1 MKKADQIIEILEK
14 EYPNARIALNF
25 GDNWQLLVAVAL
37 SAQCTDERVNKVTPA
52 LFERFPSVEDFASAN
67 LEEIEQLI
75 YSTGFYRA
83 KARNI
88 KGAAERVVSV
98 YGGKVPDTME
108 DLLTLPGVA
117 RKTANVILHTAFG
130 KACGIVVDTHV
141 IRISGL
147 LKLVPAKLVK
157 TKNAVAI
164 EKKLVGIVPQE
175 KWGSFTHLL
184 INHGRK
190 VCIAR
195 RPRCGE
201 CVLNKLC
208 PSAKL

>member
-1 MKKADQIIEILEK
+1 MELLEA
-14 EYPNARIALNF
+14 EYPDARIALNY

-37 SAQCTDERVNKVTPA
+37 SAQCTDERVNKVTPP
-52 LFERFPSVEDFASAN
+52 LFARFPRVEDFAECD
-67 LEEIEQLI
+67 LEELEQLI

-88 KGAAERVVSV
+88 RGAAVRIVEQF
-98 YGGKVPDTME
+98 GGEVPDEMK
-108 DLLTLPGVA
+108 DLVTLPAVG
-117 RKTANVILHTAFG
+117 RKTANVVLHTAFG
-130 KACGIVVDTHV
+130 KPVGVVVDTHV

-147 LKLVPAKLVK
+147 LRLVPDKLVRVKNAAAIERRLMKLVP
-157 TKNAVAI
+157 
-164 EKKLVGIVPQE
+164 QD
-175 KWGSFTHLL
+175 KWSAFTHLL

-195 RPRCGE
+195 KPRCGE